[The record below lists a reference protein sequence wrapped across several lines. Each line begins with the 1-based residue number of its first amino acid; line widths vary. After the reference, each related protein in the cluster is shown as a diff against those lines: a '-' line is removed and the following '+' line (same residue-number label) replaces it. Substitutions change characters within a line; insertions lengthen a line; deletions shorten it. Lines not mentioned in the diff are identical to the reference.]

1 MGNAVNAK
9 KHSIQLQEAKQK
21 VKGTEASYVLVGE
34 TAMTGFGELLT
45 RKVDMKT
52 GCGGQAG

>member
-1 MGNAVNAK
+1 MNAK

-34 TAMTGFGELLT
+34 TAMTGFGEFLT